1 MSAKRLDLLQPQE
14 VLDYR
19 SSELAIQDRI
29 LKTLEERLA
38 NPELPPDIVW
48 ADTMRL
54 ERTKATFLLYND
66 LMNGYVHALI
76 YMDKAAQLMKE

>member
-1 MSAKRLDLLQPQE
+1 MNDKSLDLLQPQE

-19 SSELAIQDRI
+19 ASELAIQDRI
-29 LKTLEERLA
+29 LKVLEEKLA

-54 ERTKATFLLYND
+54 ARTKATFLLYND
-66 LMNGYVHALI
+66 LMNGYVHILI
-76 YMDKAAQLMKE
+76 YMDKAQKLFKS